1 MTVWLRGQGH
11 AVNRKRAQR
20 LMRLTGIEAI
30 YRPSQDHQTGFRTQ
44 GVSLP
49 VQRPAQRPSDQRGE
63 PGLGDRHRLYP
74 DGAGIH
80 VPGSH
85 HGLAQPVRALV
96 EVVQHPG
103 SRLLRACV
111 GGGIEHGHARDIQ
124 HRPSVVSSLPRRSPL
139 CC

>member
-1 MTVWLRGQGH
+1 MTAWLRCQGH
-11 AVNRKRAQR
+11 AVNRKRVQR
-20 LMRLTGIEAI
+20 LMRRMGIEAV
-30 YRPSQDHQTGFRTQ
+30 YRRLKATRPDSGHKAYPCLLRTC
-44 GVSLP
+44 SE
-49 VQRPAQRPSDQRGE
+49 PAQRPSDQRGE

-103 SRLLRACV
+103 SRLLRGCV
-111 GGGIEHGHARDIQ
+111 GGGIDHGRARDIQ
-124 HRPSVVSSLPRRSPL
+124 HRPG
-139 CC
+139 